1 MFQAMIYACLAANM
15 EMCVIAEDTLGPYK
29 TVEECMDR
37 IGELSITVM
46 NDGLVPTK
54 YRCLRVKGEPTSYE
68 PTGDHTRQDIK
79 TSS

>member
-1 MFQAMIYACLAANM
+1 MFHAMIYACLAANM
-15 EMCVIAEDTLGPYK
+15 EMCIIAEDTLGPYK

-68 PTGDHTRQDIK
+68 PTGNHTRQDIK